1 MLKNNYLAFFLTIG
15 FMTGPV
21 SAQETGLV
29 GPTPYENITQT
40 WMQPFAGDG
49 FTWGGTPG
57 VHVQS
62 PDRIFVLQRGETR
75 LPDPIPPEYTNFAG
89 SLGWNVVRDPES
101 KVWHN
106 CIYVINSDGKVLEVW
121 DQWDHLFTATE
132 GPGPHRLRIS
142 PYDPEKRIWL
152 IDETGSVIYVL
163 SNDGKD
169 LLMTLGEKGVPGTD
183 EAHFTRPQDVTFL
196 PDGTILV
203 ADGIEK
209 PRIVIRG
216 ADGRYISEIGEAGEA
231 AHQFGRIHSIKIG
244 PNERLYAVD
253 LKNRNVKIFEQT
265 AAHGSKS
272 YPNFQYQTTWL
283 GLGGPLDIIVSDNA
297 AWVSDR
303 RPTKIVKF
311 NLDGSQAYSWL
322 LPKDGPDFWTEMHTM
337 SVDSDGVLY
346 GADNQAARLQKMVP
360 KPNADPSI
368 IIGQPWVS
376 P

>member
-1 MLKNNYLAFFLTIG
+1 MLNISRFAIFLSACLLINS
-15 FMTGPV
+15 V
-21 SAQETGLV
+21 SAQDTGIV

-40 WMQPFAGDG
+40 WMQPFAEDG

-75 LPDPIPPEYTNFAG
+75 LPNPIPPEYTNFAG

-106 CIYVINSDGKVLEVW
+106 CLYVINSDGIVLEVW
-121 DQWDHLFTATE
+121 DHWDHLFTSTE
-132 GPGPHRLRIS
+132 GPGPHRIRIS
-142 PYDPEKRIWL
+142 PYDPEKRVWV
-152 IDETGSVIYVL
+152 IDETGSIIYVF

-169 LLMTLGEKGVPGTD
+169 LLMTLGEKGVAGTD
-183 EAHFTRPQDVTFL
+183 ETHFTRPQDVTFL
-196 PDGTILV
+196 PDGKVLV

-216 ADGRYISEIGEAGEA
+216 ADGHYISEIGEAGEA
-231 AHQFGRIHSIKIG
+231 PHQFGRIHSIKIG
-244 PNERLYAVD
+244 PDGRLYTVD
-253 LKNRNVKIFEQT
+253 LKNKNVKVFEQT
-265 AAHGSKS
+265 AAPGSMS
-272 YPNFQYQTTWL
+272 HPNFQYANTWL
-283 GLGGPLDIIVSDNA
+283 GLGGPLDIIVSENA

-303 RPTKIVKF
+303 HPTKIVKF
-311 NLDGSQAYSWL
+311 NLDGNQAYSWL
-322 LPKDGPDFWTEMHTM
+322 LPKEGPDFWTEMHTM
-337 SVDSDGVLY
+337 SVDADGVLY

-360 KPNADPSI
+360 KPNADPLL
-368 IIGQPWVS
+368 IIGNPYVF